1 MKNEVNTNKIHMR
14 NLGTSLSISEEEKKV
29 SFLNKYFIFK
39 KIRQVSQEDIHKEFE
54 SIEDGKIQRKQVKIK
69 KLNKIIK
76 LSQA

>member
-1 MKNEVNTNKIHMR
+1 MR
-14 NLGTSLSISEEEKKV
+14 NLGTSLNISEEEKKV

-54 SIEDGKIQRKQVKIK
+54 SIEDGKIQRKQVIIK